1 VGEER
6 SIWWRLWRR
15 WDTRLCLLVV
25 AAYCALAAYGEVVYR
40 LARAADRT
48 PAYNVVREDCRY
60 VPPAFARLWS
70 SAPRPAGQPLYVLG
84 SDNLGRDVASR
95 LVQGTRI
102 AFHVGIVTSLI
113 AIPLGVLLGCLG
125 GYFGG
130 RADSVVVW
138 LCATVASMPGLL
150 FILAIAMVVGQGLLG
165 VYLGIGL
172 TTWVG
177 VCRNVRAEVMKHRG
191 RAYVQA
197 ARVLG
202 FGHARIMF
210 RHILPNVAHIVLIAF
225 SIRFPA
231 SVATEVFIS
240 FLGIGVQG
248 EPSWGIMINNAR
260 LRLWQGVWWEMTF
273 VTLAIFALVLV
284 FNHLADALRDLLDP
298 ALRTE
303 AG

>member
-1 VGEER
+1 
-6 SIWWRLWRR
+6 
-15 WDTRLCLLVV
+15 LLVI
-25 AAYCALAAYGEVVYR
+25 AAYCCAAVYGEAAYQV
-40 LARAADRT
+40 ARVSDRT
-48 PAYNVVREDCRY
+48 PSYNQVHDEFRY
-60 VPPAFARLWS
+60 VPPVFVRVFS
-70 SAPRPAGQPLYVLG
+70 GAPRPAGQPLYPFG
-84 SDNLGRDVASR
+84 SDNLGRDVAQR
-95 LVQGTRI
+95 LVQGARI
-102 AFHVGIVTSLI
+102 AFHVGIITSLI
-113 AIPLGVLLGCLG
+113 AIPLGVILGCLG

-130 RADSVVVW
+130 RVDSLVAW
-138 LCATVASMPGLL
+138 MCATVASMPGLL

-172 TTWVG
+172 TTWVS
-177 VCRNVRAEVMKHRG
+177 VCRNVRAEVIKHRG

-197 ARVLG
+197 ALVLG
-202 FGHARIMF
+202 YSHARIMF
-210 RHILPNVAHIVLIAF
+210 RHILPNVTHIILIAF

-273 VTLAIFALVLV
+273 VTLAIFALVLA

-303 AG
+303 GS